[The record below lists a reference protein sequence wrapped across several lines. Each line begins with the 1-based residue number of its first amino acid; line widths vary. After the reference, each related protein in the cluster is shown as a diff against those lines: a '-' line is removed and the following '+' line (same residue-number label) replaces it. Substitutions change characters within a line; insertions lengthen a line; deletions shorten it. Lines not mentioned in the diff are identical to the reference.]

1 MKKFT
6 FNGISKPYLTA
17 LKGSN
22 RQPWAPIE
30 WTYQD
35 VPKRPGALPVKKNTR
50 VRPLPIP
57 VFLKAK
63 SIEDLQKV
71 KEDLAEWLI
80 HDEPKPLIFD
90 DEPDRIYYAV
100 MDGSFDPDEILK
112 WGQGVIPFTC
122 PDPYKYGTE
131 KKVNVTSSVTNEGTA
146 LANPIFTVNFT
157 AKASE
162 FKILH
167 VESGKF
173 IRVIY
178 GFVAG
183 DVLVIDFT
191 KRKVTI
197 NNNLKMTALDF
208 RSNWFSLQKGVNQFT
223 ITPSSVATTKLTYKP
238 RWL

>member
-1 MKKFT
+1 MNSFT

-35 VPKRPGALPVKKNTR
+35 VPKRTGALPVKKNTR

-57 VFLKAK
+57 VFFKSN

-90 DEPDRIYYAV
+90 DESNRIYYAV
-100 MDGSFDPDEILK
+100 VDGSFDPDEILK
-112 WGQGVIPFTC
+112 WGQGVIPFIC
-122 PDPYKYGTE
+122 PDPYKYGDE
-131 KKVNVTSSVTNEGTA
+131 ESLLLGDYPIRNEGT
-146 LANPIFTVNFT
+146 LKANPVFSI
-157 AKASE
+157 
-162 FKILH
+162 
-167 VESGKF
+167 KF
-173 IRVIY
+173 IANSTNYTVSVNEKVVKVIWN
-178 GFVAG
+178 FKQN
-183 DVLVIDFT
+183 DLLIIDT
-191 KRKVTI
+191 SKRKIMI
-197 NNNLKMTALDF
+197 NNLVKMTTLDLSSKWPELIKGQNFIIADKTVANITVTF
-208 RSNWFSLQKGVNQFT
+208 R
-223 ITPSSVATTKLTYKP
+223 P

>member
-1 MKKFT
+1 MKNFT

-30 WTYQD
+30 WTFQE
-35 VPKRPGALPVKKNTR
+35 VPKRPGALPVKKNTG
-50 VRPLPIP
+50 VRELPLP
-57 VFLKAK
+57 VFLKAD
-63 SIEDLQKV
+63 SMEDLQKV

-100 MDGSFDPDEILK
+100 VDGSFDPDEILK
-112 WGQGVIPFTC
+112 WGQGVIPFIC

-131 KKVNVTSSVTNEGTA
+131 KTVSVISSVTNEGTTP
-146 LANPIFTVNFT
+146 ANPIFTVNFT
-157 AKASE
+157 DKASE
-162 FKILH
+162 FKISH
-167 VESGKF
+167 VESEGF
-173 IRVIY
+173 IRVIN

-191 KRKVTI
+191 KRKVI
-197 NNNLKMTALDF
+197 IDDNLKMTALDF
-208 RSNWFSLQKGVNQFT
+208 RSNWFSLQKGLNRLIFTPNDGAT
-223 ITPSSVATTKLTYKP
+223 ITIKYKP